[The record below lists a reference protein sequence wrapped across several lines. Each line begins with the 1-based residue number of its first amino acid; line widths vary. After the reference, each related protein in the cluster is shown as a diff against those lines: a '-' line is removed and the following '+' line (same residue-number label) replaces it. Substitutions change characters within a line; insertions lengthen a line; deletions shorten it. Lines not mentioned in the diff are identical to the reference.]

1 MKINKRKIIIM
12 KPGINLKKESSKGDI
27 LVWED
32 KGKKDLIE
40 LVTNVNWMGITSILI
55 DNKKTIYLLSQW
67 WEEYSLDKGKFKR
80 QKFYEKNILK
90 NEIPSVI
97 EGDPRY
103 STLKKDLEKAKEF
116 YKKFI

>member
-12 KPGINLKKESSKGDI
+12 KPGIDLKNDSSKEDI

-40 LVTNVNWMGITSILI
+40 LVTKVNWMGIQSILI
-55 DNKKTIYLLSQW
+55 DNKTIYLLSQW
-67 WEEYSLDKGKFKR
+67 WEEYSLDKGKFKQ
-80 QKFYEKNILK
+80 QKFDEKNILK
-90 NEIPSVI
+90 NEIPFVI
-97 EGDPRY
+97 EGNPRY
-103 STLKKDLEKAKEF
+103 LMLKKDLEEAKEF